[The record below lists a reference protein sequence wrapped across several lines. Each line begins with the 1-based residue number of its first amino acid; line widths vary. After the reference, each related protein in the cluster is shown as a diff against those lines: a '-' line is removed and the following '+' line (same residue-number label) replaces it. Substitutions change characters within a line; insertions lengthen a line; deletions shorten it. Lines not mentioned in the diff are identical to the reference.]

1 MLESEQRDPRAPGDR
16 PMYIYFNYSESGSL
30 RWYVKVS
37 RKGRR
42 IGISEEYGTPA
53 FDAAYEAAVATL
65 GGVLRMRRV
74 KGAVKPDQPE
84 RRYLY
89 VDVSQRGQLRYY
101 VQLRN
106 KLPKIRIKAEF
117 GTADF
122 DTEVDLAIAAQIAL
136 YGNESDY
143 INAQKQRNEERPA
156 LPTTPAQPG
165 SLRWYWNG
173 YKHSDHW
180 LGDLSVGQEGL
191 ADSTRLQRT
200 GLIESLLPENGE
212 KPFAVLTRKVIKAE
226 MKARTPSQAGNL
238 LSALRGMIR
247 WMIDE
252 EHLEDDDDPTIG
264 LKSGKAKA
272 SRESGGFVPW
282 TEDDMALYRTK
293 WPLGTEARLMF
304 DILHYTFLR
313 LGDAHRF
320 GPPHLRQIVSK
331 MAVQIATEKSRGN
344 TTVTVPVHPEFAES
358 LRAARAA
365 GIIGAEVFTGKMV
378 KGRVLPMKKK
388 AWAAKFKKYAVL
400 AGVNEPK
407 KSCHGVRKARAEVAA
422 YADCTESQ
430 MMAMFGWTDPKMPA
444 HYIAQANRE
453 KLGMTGMDKIVAFDQ
468 SQSLDEF
475 TPLSDAN
482 SSGTSSANKVVTFRS
497 NFLGK
502 AS

>member
-1 MLESEQRDPRAPGDR
+1 MLEPEKRFPRASGDTR
-16 PMYIYFNYSESGSL
+16 MYLYFDYSPLGAL

-42 IGISEEYGTPA
+42 IGIREEYGTDA
-53 FDAAYEAAVATL
+53 FDAAYDAAVAAL
-65 GGVLRMRRV
+65 GGMMRRRRPE
-74 KGAVKPDQPE
+74 PDPLVQPE
-84 RRYLY
+84 RRY
-89 VDVSQRGQLRYY
+89 VQADRSQRGQTRYY

-106 KLPKIRIKAEF
+106 GLPKIRIKAEF
-117 GTADF
+117 GTSAF
-122 DTEVDLAIAAQIAL
+122 DDECDAAIVSQIAL
-136 YGNESDY
+136 HGDATDH
-143 INAQKQRNEERPA
+143 IHAQKQRNEPCGEPSTE
-156 LPTTPAQPG
+156 PPKPHT
-165 SLRWYWNG
+165 LRWYWML
-173 YKHSDHW
+173 YKQSDHW
-180 LGDLSVGQEGL
+180 LGNLSVGHEGL
-191 ADSTRLQRT
+191 SGSTRLQRT
-200 GLIESLLPENGE
+200 GLILSLLPENGE
-212 KPFAVLTRKVIKAE
+212 KPFGVLTRKVIKAE

-252 EHLEDDDDPTIG
+252 GHLDEDDDPTIG

-272 SRESGGFVPW
+272 SRETGGFLPW
-282 TEDDMALYRTK
+282 TEDDMALYRAM

-320 GPPHLRQIVSK
+320 GPPHLRQIVRK

-365 GIIGAEVFTGKMV
+365 GIIGAEVFTGKIL

-453 KLGMTGMDKIVAFDQ
+453 KLGMSGMEKMVAFDE
-468 SQSLDEF
+468 SNSLDDFVAAREENSAG
-475 TPLSDAN
+475 TRDAN
-482 SSGTSSANKVVTFRS
+482 RVVTLRS
-497 NFLGK
+497 NFGK
-502 AS
+502 KSP

>member
-1 MLESEQRDPRAPGDR
+1 MLETNHRDPRAPGDAR
-16 PMYIYFNYSESGSL
+16 MYLYFDNSPLGAL

-42 IGISEEYGTPA
+42 IGIREEYGTEA
-53 FDAAYEAAVATL
+53 FDAAYDAAVAAL
-65 GGVLRMRRV
+65 GGVMRKRRTE
-74 KGAVKPDQPE
+74 PDPLVQPE
-84 RRYLY
+84 RRY
-89 VDVSQRGQLRYY
+89 VQADRSQRGQTRYY

-106 KLPKIRIKAEF
+106 GLPKIRIKAEF
-117 GTADF
+117 GTKGF
-122 DTEVDLAIAAQIAL
+122 DDECDAAIASQIAL
-136 YGNESDY
+136 YGDATDH
-143 INAQKQRNEERPA
+143 INAQKQRNEPRGELPA
-156 LPTTPAQPG
+156 EPAKPHTM
-165 SLRWYWNG
+165 RWYWTL
-173 YKHSDHW
+173 YKQSDHW
-180 LGDLSVGQEGL
+180 LGDLSVGHEGL
-191 ADSTRLQRT
+191 SDSTRLQRT
-200 GLIESLLPENGE
+200 GLVESLLPENGE
-212 KPFAVLTRKVIKAE
+212 KPFAVLTRKVIKEE

-252 EHLEDDDDPTIG
+252 GHLDEDDDPTIG

-272 SRESGGFVPW
+272 SRETGGFLPW
-282 TEDDMALYRTK
+282 TEEDMALYRAK

-304 DILHYTFLR
+304 DVLHYTFLR

-320 GPPHLRQIVSK
+320 GPPHLRQIVRK

-365 GIIGAEVFTGKMV
+365 GIIGAEVFIGKMV
-378 KGRVLPMKKK
+378 KGRVQPMNKK

-422 YADCTESQ
+422 YAECTESQ

-453 KLGMTGMDKIVAFDQ
+453 KLGMSGMDKIVAFDR
-468 SQSLDEF
+468 SQSLDDF
-475 TPLSDAN
+475 VAAPDAN
-482 SSGTSSANKVVTFRS
+482 RAGTSCENRVVTLRS
-497 NFLGK
+497 NIGK
-502 AS
+502 KVS

>member
-1 MLESEQRDPRAPGDR
+1 MLGTEKRDPRAPGDTR
-16 PMYIYFNYSESGSL
+16 MYLYFDYSPQGVL

-37 RKGRR
+37 AKGRR

-53 FDAAYEAAVATL
+53 FDAAYDAAIAAL
-65 GGVLRMRRV
+65 GGVKRMRRV
-74 KGAVKPDQPE
+74 KPTGKPDQPE

-89 VDVSQRGQLRYY
+89 ADMSQRGQLRYY

-106 KLPKIRIKAEF
+106 KLPKNRIKAEF
-117 GTADF
+117 GTPEFEA
-122 DTEVDLAIAAQIAL
+122 EVDAAIAAQIAL
-136 YGNESDY
+136 YGNERDY
-143 INAQKQRNEERPA
+143 INAQKQRNERRPA

-165 SLRWYWNG
+165 TLRWYWNS

-180 LGDLSVGQEGL
+180 LGDLSVGLEGL
-191 ADSTRLQRT
+191 AESTRLQRT

-252 EHLEDDDDPTIG
+252 GHLDEDDDPTIG
-264 LKSGKAKA
+264 LRSGKAKA

-282 TEDDMALYRTK
+282 TEDDMTLYRAK

-320 GPPHLRQIVSK
+320 GPPHLRQIVRK

-365 GIIGAEVFTGKMV
+365 GIIGAEVFSGKWV
-378 KGRVLPMKKK
+378 RDRVLPMNKK
-388 AWAAKFKKYAVL
+388 AWAAKFKKYAIL

-453 KLGMTGMDKIVAFDQ
+453 KLGISGMDKIVAFDQ
-468 SQSLDEF
+468 SQNMDDL
-475 TPLSDAN
+475 TALPDAN
-482 SSGTSSANKVVTFRS
+482 KVATDGENKVVTLRSKFRK
-497 NFLGK
+497 K
-502 AS
+502 A